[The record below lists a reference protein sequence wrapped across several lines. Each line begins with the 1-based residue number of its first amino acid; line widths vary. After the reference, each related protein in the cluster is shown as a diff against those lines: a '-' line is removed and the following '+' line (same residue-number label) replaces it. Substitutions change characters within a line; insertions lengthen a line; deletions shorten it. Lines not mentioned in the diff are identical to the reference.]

1 MLAVL
6 CAKVSKCSDD
16 GKVVSFKNGFLFS
29 FLTSVVRNYGYCLL
43 LAVQFNCQLSQ
54 DKDFGMTTILG
65 IKVKA

>member
-43 LAVQFNCQLSQ
+43 LAYSLTVNCLRT
-54 DKDFGMTTILG
+54 KILE
-65 IKVKA
+65 